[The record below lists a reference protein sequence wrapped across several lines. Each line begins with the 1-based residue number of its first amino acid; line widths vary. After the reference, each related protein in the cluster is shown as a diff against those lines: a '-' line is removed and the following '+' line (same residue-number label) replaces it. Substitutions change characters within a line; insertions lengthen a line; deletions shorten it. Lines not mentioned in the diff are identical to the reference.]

1 MPKKKRDQFSSYK
14 KYRLVD
20 GTIFKASSKKN
31 AVEYAS
37 KVGTALEGEIW

>member
-1 MPKKKRDQFSSYK
+1 MPKKKKDQFSSYK

-20 GTIFKASSKKN
+20 GTTFKASSKED

-37 KVGTALEGEIW
+37 KVGTALESEK